1 MARVKT
7 GVVRRRRHKKILKLA
22 KGFYSGRRKH
32 FRKAKEQIE
41 RSLVYA
47 YRDRRNKKRD
57 FRRLWITRINAA
69 CRLNGLSYS
78 KFMHGLNLANIE
90 LDRKILADMAM
101 NDPKAFEAIAKQ
113 AKEAIGQRS
122 QTTLHGAKPAALKK
136 QNVKKLDDLKKISGV
151 GPKIESTL
159 HKIGVFTYAQIAKWN
174 EDNVT
179 WVDEYLSFKG
189 RIGREDWIAQAKIL
203 ASGGETEFSKRSKK

>member
-1 MARVKT
+1 MRVKT

-69 CRLNGLSYS
+69 CRLNDISYS
-78 KFMHGLNLANIE
+78 RFINALNKANIE

-101 NDPKAFEAIAKQ
+101 NDPEAFAAVVKQ
-113 AKEAIGQRS
+113 AK
-122 QTTLHGAKPAALKK
+122 AAL
-136 QNVKKLDDLKKISGV
+136 
-151 GPKIESTL
+151 
-159 HKIGVFTYAQIAKWN
+159 
-174 EDNVT
+174 
-179 WVDEYLSFKG
+179 
-189 RIGREDWIAQAKIL
+189 
-203 ASGGETEFSKRSKK
+203 